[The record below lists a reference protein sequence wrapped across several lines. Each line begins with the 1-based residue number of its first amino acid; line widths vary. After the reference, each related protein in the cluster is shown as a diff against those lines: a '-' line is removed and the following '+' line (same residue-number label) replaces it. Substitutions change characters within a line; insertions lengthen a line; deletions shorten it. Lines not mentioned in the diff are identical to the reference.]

1 MLLASKHFT
10 APGPMRIRLTP
21 LWLLAL
27 LSGGAPALAAQSAQ
41 DTPGFLEGASL
52 EVLSRN
58 FYLNNDYRSPTPAG
72 KSYKQEWAQG
82 FIASFASGFT
92 PGTLGVGVD
101 AHGFL
106 GLKLDGGKG
115 HSGTGL
121 LPLDHDGRSEDSY
134 SSAGGA
140 LKFKASRTTLAL
152 GEMTVATP
160 VFDTADKRLQP
171 EYASGLLLSSR
182 ELEGL
187 DLQAGHFNAF
197 KNQDAST
204 TKGDFSGYGATT
216 RHASIDFIGADLF
229 AGQALGGALYASE
242 LSDTWRQYYANLHA
256 SLGQWFLDGNLYRT
270 RDQGQAAAGAI
281 DTTAYSLAGKYRIDA
296 QAFTLAYQKIH
307 GERLGLRSHQHR
319 PVGQVGLAEQQAI
332 FPAFDIA
339 ARAQQ
344 VDHRKSG
351 HQQNAGT
358 WRGVAGVSRA
368 TARHLPGATD
378 VSQPGSKARPDKE
391 HEGVEGH
398 RQAANIGRCRRRDS
412 SDQPGNTDGH
422 SRDIDDAGCQQQGNA
437 LFACTSPGAATQ
449 SPMVATRLAGSGSV
463 FVVIRYRPDD
473 LPTASCTC
481 PA

>member
-1 MLLASKHFT
+1 MLLASKHLT
-10 APGPMRIRLTP
+10 APGPMRLKP

-27 LSGGAPALAAQSAQ
+27 LSGGAPALAAQGAQ

-82 FIASFASGFT
+82 FIASFESGFT
-92 PGTLGVGVD
+92 PGTIGVGVD

-182 ELEGL
+182 ELQGL

-204 TKGDFSGYGATT
+204 AKGDFSGYGATT

-256 SLGQWFLDGNLYRT
+256 SLGQLFLDSNLYRT

-281 DTTAYSLAGKYRIDA
+281 DTTAYSLSGKYRIDA

-307 GERLGLRSHQHR
+307 GDTPFDFVGGDSIYLANSIKYADFNGPRERSWQARYDLDLGALGIPGLSFMARYVSGRGIDGSHAPQGGAYNPFDSASGTYSPQQGRGGRHWERDLDLYYIVQSGPAKDLSLQLSHVSHR
-319 PVGQVGLAEQQAI
+319 ANAAQAG
-332 FPAFDIA
+332 D
-339 ARAQQ
+339 
-344 VDHRKSG
+344 
-351 HQQNAGT
+351 
-358 WRGVAGVSRA
+358 
-368 TARHLPGATD
+368 
-378 VSQPGSKARPDKE
+378 
-391 HEGVEGH
+391 
-398 RQAANIGRCRRRDS
+398 
-412 SDQPGNTDGH
+412 
-422 SRDIDDAGCQQQGNA
+422 DID
-437 LFACTSPGAATQ
+437 
-449 SPMVATRLAGSGSV
+449 RLYI
-463 FVVIRYRPDD
+463 VIQYP
-473 LPTASCTC
+473 LKLGPF
-481 PA
+481 

>member
-1 MLLASKHFT
+1 MLLASKHLT
-10 APGPMRIRLTP
+10 APGPLRLKP

-27 LSGGAPALAAQSAQ
+27 LSGGAPALAAQGAQ

-82 FIASFASGFT
+82 FIASFESGFT
-92 PGTLGVGVD
+92 PGTIGVGVD

-121 LPLDHDGRSEDSY
+121 LPLDHGGRSEDSY

-187 DLQAGHFNAF
+187 DLQAGHFSAF

-204 TKGDFSGYGATT
+204 AKGDFSGYGATT

-256 SLGQWFLDGNLYRT
+256 SLGQLFLDGNLYRT
-270 RDQGQAAAGAI
+270 RDQGQAVAGAI
-281 DTTAYSLAGKYRIDA
+281 DTTAYSLSGKYRIDA
-296 QAFTLAYQKIH
+296 QAFTLAYQKVHGDTPFDFVGGDSIYLANSIKYADFNGP
-307 GERLGLRSHQHR
+307 GERSWQARYDLDLGALGIPGLSFMARYVSGRGIDGSHAPQGGAYNPFDSASGTYSPQQGRGGRHWERDLDLHYIVQSGPAKDLSLQLSHVSHR
-319 PVGQVGLAEQQAI
+319 ANAAQAG
-332 FPAFDIA
+332 D
-339 ARAQQ
+339 
-344 VDHRKSG
+344 
-351 HQQNAGT
+351 
-358 WRGVAGVSRA
+358 
-368 TARHLPGATD
+368 
-378 VSQPGSKARPDKE
+378 
-391 HEGVEGH
+391 
-398 RQAANIGRCRRRDS
+398 
-412 SDQPGNTDGH
+412 
-422 SRDIDDAGCQQQGNA
+422 DID
-437 LFACTSPGAATQ
+437 
-449 SPMVATRLAGSGSV
+449 RLYI
-463 FVVIRYRPDD
+463 VIQYP
-473 LPTASCTC
+473 LKLGPF
-481 PA
+481 

>member
-1 MLLASKHFT
+1 MLLALKHLA
-10 APGPMRIRLTP
+10 APGPLRLRLKP

-27 LSGGAPALAAQSAQ
+27 LSGGAPALAAQGAQ

-82 FIASFASGFT
+82 FIASFESGFT
-92 PGTLGVGVD
+92 PGTIGVGVD

-187 DLQAGHFNAF
+187 DLQAGHFSAF

-204 TKGDFSGYGATT
+204 AKGDFSGYGATT

-256 SLGQWFLDGNLYRT
+256 SLGQLFLDGNLYRT
-270 RDQGQAAAGAI
+270 RDQGQAVAGAI
-281 DTTAYSLAGKYRIDA
+281 DTTAYSLSGKYRIDA

-307 GERLGLRSHQHR
+307 GDTPFDFVGGDSIYLANSIKYADFNGPGERSWQARYDLDLGALGIPGLSFMARYVSGRGIDGSHAPQGGAYNPFDSASGTYSPQQGRGGRHWERDLDLHYIVQSGPAKDLSLQLSHVSHR
-319 PVGQVGLAEQQAI
+319 ANAAQAG
-332 FPAFDIA
+332 D
-339 ARAQQ
+339 
-344 VDHRKSG
+344 
-351 HQQNAGT
+351 
-358 WRGVAGVSRA
+358 
-368 TARHLPGATD
+368 
-378 VSQPGSKARPDKE
+378 
-391 HEGVEGH
+391 
-398 RQAANIGRCRRRDS
+398 
-412 SDQPGNTDGH
+412 
-422 SRDIDDAGCQQQGNA
+422 DID
-437 LFACTSPGAATQ
+437 
-449 SPMVATRLAGSGSV
+449 RLYI
-463 FVVIRYRPDD
+463 VIQYP
-473 LPTASCTC
+473 LKLGPF
-481 PA
+481 

>member
-1 MLLASKHFT
+1 MLLASKHLT
-10 APGPMRIRLTP
+10 APGPMRLKP

-27 LSGGAPALAAQSAQ
+27 LSGGAPALATQGTQ
-41 DTPGFLEGASL
+41 DTPGFLEGANL

-82 FIASFASGFT
+82 FIASFESGFT
-92 PGTLGVGVD
+92 PGAIGVGVD

-121 LPLDHDGRSEDSY
+121 LPLDHDRRSEDSY

-204 TKGDFSGYGATT
+204 AKGDFSGYGATT

-229 AGQALGGALYASE
+229 ADQALGGALYASE

-256 SLGQWFLDGNLYRT
+256 SLGQLFLDSNLYRT

-281 DTTAYSLAGKYRIDA
+281 DTTAYSLSGKYRIDA

-307 GERLGLRSHQHR
+307 GDTPFDFVGGDSIYLANSIKYADFNGPGERSWQARYDLDLGALGIPGLSFMARYVSGRGIDGSHAPQGGAYNPFDSASGTYSPQQGRGGRHWERDLDLHYIVQSGPAKDLSLQLSHVSHR
-319 PVGQVGLAEQQAI
+319 ANAAQAG
-332 FPAFDIA
+332 D
-339 ARAQQ
+339 
-344 VDHRKSG
+344 
-351 HQQNAGT
+351 
-358 WRGVAGVSRA
+358 
-368 TARHLPGATD
+368 
-378 VSQPGSKARPDKE
+378 
-391 HEGVEGH
+391 
-398 RQAANIGRCRRRDS
+398 
-412 SDQPGNTDGH
+412 
-422 SRDIDDAGCQQQGNA
+422 DID
-437 LFACTSPGAATQ
+437 
-449 SPMVATRLAGSGSV
+449 RLYI
-463 FVVIRYRPDD
+463 VIQYP
-473 LPTASCTC
+473 LKLGPF
-481 PA
+481 